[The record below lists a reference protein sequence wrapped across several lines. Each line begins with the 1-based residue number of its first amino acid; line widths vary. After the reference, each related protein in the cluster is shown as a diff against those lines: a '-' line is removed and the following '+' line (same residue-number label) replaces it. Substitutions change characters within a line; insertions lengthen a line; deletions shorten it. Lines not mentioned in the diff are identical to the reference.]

1 MEPLTIGYLS
11 IAVLVVFL
19 AAGLPV
25 AAAMGLVGVGGM
37 FVAIGDAF
45 AFGQLRA
52 LPFEV
57 THRYAYA
64 VLPLFVLMGTIAGN
78 SGITADL
85 FRVGDAWLRRFRG
98 GLYMAVIFG
107 SAMFAA
113 VSGSTVVN
121 AILFTRL
128 AFPEML
134 KYGYSRSLSIGS
146 ITATGSFAAMIPP
159 SITMVLYAILCE
171 QSVGQLLI
179 AGIIPG
185 ILTALVYC
193 LGVVVMVRFRPALAP
208 SVGDVMSLRK
218 KLTAMSGLVPVALII
233 FIVMGGI
240 YGGFFPPTSAGA
252 VGASGAFALALWR
265 ARGRFAGWLRPALSE
280 AASISCII
288 FTILIG
294 GLLFSRLI
302 VVTGVVDGFVGMVT
316 TFASTPVEFMIAV
329 AVFYLLVGCFLD
341 TTSMM
346 IVTLPFIFPPVV
358 HYEIDPIWFGIVL
371 VKLIEI
377 AVVTP
382 PVGLNLF
389 AVMSVVDKETTWKH
403 LCIGVTPFI
412 LLDMIVLAALIAW
425 PELATWLPQRMIAG

>member
-11 IAVLVVFL
+11 VAILLVFL

-37 FVAIGDAF
+37 LIAIGDTF
-45 AFGQLRA
+45 TFGQLRA

-64 VLPLFVLMGTIAGN
+64 VLPLFVLMGTIAGT

-85 FRVGDAWLRRFRG
+85 FRVGDVWLRRFRG

-134 KYGYSRSLSIGS
+134 KYGYSRALSIGS

-208 SVGDVMSLRK
+208 SVGDVMPLREK
-218 KLTAMSGLVPVALII
+218 VTAISGLVPVALII

-252 VGASGAFALALWR
+252 VGASGVFVLALWR
-265 ARGRFAGWLRPALSE
+265 ARGRLAGWLGPALSE

-302 VVTGVVDGFVGMVT
+302 LVTGVVESFVQLVDGI
-316 TFASTPVEFMIAV
+316 ASTPFQFMIAV
-329 AVFYLLVGCFLD
+329 AVFYLVVGCFLD

-346 IVTLPFIFPPVV
+346 IVTLPFIFPAVV
-358 HYEIDPIWFGIVL
+358 HYGIDPIWFGIVL

-382 PVGLNLF
+382 PVGFNLF
-389 AVMSVVDKETTWKH
+389 AVMSVVDKYTTWKH
-403 LCIGVTPFI
+403 LCLGVTPFI
-412 LLDMIVLAALIAW
+412 FLDLIVLAALIVW
-425 PELATWLPQRMIAG
+425 PELATWLPQRMIAQ